1 MGLILRVE
9 WGVYNRWMTLGSK
22 KKNKQDRILVLGE
35 SPLNEG
41 WWQEDN
47 DGDDWIEEVGSE
59 NDSMVVS
66 GEMGVGNN
74 NHPVTIKITDEVSGM
89 EMEMAHVKSALL
101 IIEDERKSTAGWLS
115 MVVGDINKLAGVLRF
130 IARATVDELKRLAGR
145 KRG

>member
-1 MGLILRVE
+1 MSSSV
-9 WGVYNRWMTLGSK
+9 SK
-22 KKNKQDRILVLGE
+22 KKSKQDRILVLGE

-41 WWQEDN
+41 WWQEDG
-47 DGDDWIEEVGSE
+47 GDDWIDEAGGEDE
-59 NDSMVVS
+59 SMVVS
-66 GEMGVGNN
+66 GEMEVGNN

-130 IARATVDELKRLAGR
+130 IARATVDELRRLSGR